1 MVTGSPTLTSRL
13 PSLHIQAQEHSSR
26 PRILR
31 GMGEEGG
38 EPIYRQAH
46 GFKSG
51 RLPRQLHLNT
61 LLILMFWNKHTRSVF
76 SREDPSLLKT
86 TIQKYSRINSL
97 LQVVSAMTK

>member
-1 MVTGSPTLTSRL
+1 MVAGSPTLTSRL

-46 GFKSG
+46 GFRSG

-61 LLILMFWNKHTRSVF
+61 LLILMFWNKHTRSGF
-76 SREDPSLLKT
+76 SREFPS
-86 TIQKYSRINSL
+86 
-97 LQVVSAMTK
+97 

>member
-1 MVTGSPTLTSRL
+1 MVAGSPTLTSRL

-46 GFKSG
+46 GFRSG

-61 LLILMFWNKHTRSVF
+61 LLILMFWNKHTRSEF
-76 SREDPSLLKT
+76 IRELCWSLILFMMGV
-86 TIQKYSRINSL
+86 RG
-97 LQVVSAMTK
+97 